1 MNKFKKNHS
10 FAKRKDESKRIMEKY
25 DNRVPVI
32 VEKDPKSDLKDMDK
46 SKCLAPH
53 DLTLGQFLY
62 VIRKR
67 IDLDSSAAL
76 YIFVNDNVLVNTS
89 ATMIGVY
96 DSHKD
101 EDGFLYITYCSENV
115 FG

>member
-1 MNKFKKNHS
+1 MTFKKKYGLE
-10 FAKRKDESKRIMEKY
+10 KRKEESKKILEKY
-25 DNRVPVI
+25 PERIPVI
-32 VEKDPKSDLKDMDK
+32 VEKDKKSRISEIDK
-46 SKCLAPH
+46 NKFLTPQ

-67 IDLDSSAAL
+67 IKINPEDAL
-76 YIFVNDNVLVNTS
+76 YCFVNNSLPPTS
-89 ATMIGVY
+89 VSMISLY

-101 EDGFLYITYCSENV
+101 EDGFLYITYCSENT